1 VKTPVLP
8 FESLQVPRMISVLYA
23 EDEPDD
29 IFFMERAFK
38 EAGIEQPLYS
48 VPDGQ
53 EVIAY
58 LSGAGQYA
66 DRTQYPL
73 PGLILLDINMPQMSG
88 LDVLKWIRATPA
100 VCTTPVLVL
109 SSSSHEKDVEQASLL
124 GANGYLTKP
133 GQPDRLVEIVRAFKD
148 YWLVHDYLVERQA
161 QPG

>member
-1 VKTPVLP
+1 MLP
-8 FESLQVPRMISVLYA
+8 FESLQVSRMMPILYA

-38 EAGIEQPLYS
+38 EAAIEQPLYS
-48 VPDGQ
+48 VADGE

-100 VCTTPVLVL
+100 VSTIPVLVL
-109 SSSSHEKDVEQASLL
+109 SSSSHEKDVQRASLL

-133 GQPDRLVEIVRAFKD
+133 GQPDRLVEIVKAFRD
-148 YWLVHDYLVERQA
+148 YWLVHDYLAERQA
-161 QPG
+161 QPN